1 MQSISPVDHRLPR
14 ARPLGPHDTD
24 RLLTMPSDPM
34 PGCAIPAVIV
44 LGVIVVLLIMLQGPA
59 LVNAFRTAFGLFAPN
74 PPANTSGG
82 GGGGQSP
89 VPSSGLAVVYRG
101 SDSTGDLP
109 LISMRDFTGGDAPIT
124 TSGTFTLSET
134 MPMHPPATFADGTE
148 TTLIYGDLLADYV
161 SLGFSNL
168 DGSEGLGLNVQS
180 GAWLATYL
188 GQGCSW
194 EVEVSPVSVSGHIS
208 CADIPAVNQDDGTTG
223 SIDIELDF
231 SADSA
236 APDG

>member
-1 MQSISPVDHRLPR
+1 M
-14 ARPLGPHDTD
+14 A
-24 RLLTMPSDPM
+24 LLV
-34 PGCAIPAVIV
+34 GLALAIGI
-44 LGVIVVLLIMLQGPA
+44 LIMA
-59 LVNAFRTAFGLFAPN
+59 LAFGWNPWGIVGPGVQAPGPN
-74 PPANTSGG
+74 
-82 GGGGQSP
+82 GGQGNGNP
-89 VPSSGLAVVYRG
+89 GPGTVTYRG

-148 TTLIYGDLLADYV
+148 TTLIYGDMLANEYV
-161 SLGFSNL
+161 DVGFSTL
-168 DGSEGLGLNVQS
+168 DGSEGLGLNVYS
-180 GAWLATYL
+180 GDWRAVYQ

-194 EVEVSPVSVSGHIS
+194 VVDVAPTSVSGHIS
-208 CADIPAVNQDDGTTG
+208 CTDIPAYNDADGSTG

-236 APDG
+236 EAASSLSPG